1 MALTP
6 SRMAP
11 RLPSAPRFAP
21 PPNCRRACPAPT
33 TITGP
38 RLPPPRR
45 PSTCGGVG
53 NWSSSRKRIRTC
65 CSRRWAWCPTRHG
78 STVCRC
84 CRARRRCP
92 ATTAPAIPTAMT
104 APITAAPP
112 MDPTGIAFPTPAV
125 SMDTARQ
132 LSRRQRKRTIDVAGA
147 PRKTRETGSENATTA
162 DLVAVLV
169 AVTDGEPKIM
179 TIANASA
186 LPSGP
191 FEFSHRSLQT
201 ALRAWVEAQT
211 GHPLG
216 YVEQL
221 YTFAD
226 RGRTGDAKSP
236 HSISI
241 SYLGLAREDQVGQ
254 GFEAHWSGWYDYFPW
269 EDHRA
274 GPPALLVKMLTPR
287 LRAWAKSAPTTNL
300 QREWN
305 EELVLQR
312 YELLYEAAL
321 IPEAVRDRA
330 STVPAVPGRPMTGD
344 HRRILATGIARLRA
358 KIKYRPVVFELM
370 PAEFTL
376 LQLQRSVEALA
387 GRLVHKQNFRRLM
400 EQQQLVEETGA
411 IAADTVGRPAKLF
424 RFRHAVLAERAV
436 AGTKLPLS
444 RT

>member
-1 MALTP
+1 L
-6 SRMAP
+6 
-11 RLPSAPRFAP
+11 
-21 PPNCRRACPAPT
+21 
-33 TITGP
+33 
-38 RLPPPRR
+38 
-45 PSTCGGVG
+45 
-53 NWSSSRKRIRTC
+53 
-65 CSRRWAWCPTRHG
+65 
-78 STVCRC
+78 
-84 CRARRRCP
+84 
-92 ATTAPAIPTAMT
+92 
-104 APITAAPP
+104 
-112 MDPTGIAFPTPAV
+112 
-125 SMDTARQ
+125 
-132 LSRRQRKRTIDVAGA
+132 DVAGP
-147 PRKTRETGSENATTA
+147 PRKTKPTDSARAITA

-169 AVTDGEPKIM
+169 AVTDGEPRIM
-179 TIANASA
+179 TIANGGA

-191 FEFSHRSLQT
+191 FEFKHRSLQT
-201 ALRAWVEAQT
+201 GLRAWVEAQT

-226 RGRTGDAKSP
+226 RGRTGGAGSP

-241 SYLGLAREDQVGQ
+241 SYLGLTREDQVGVAS
-254 GFEAHWSGWYDYFPW
+254 EAHWSGWYDYFPW

-274 GPPALLVKMLTPR
+274 GSPALLAKLLTPK
-287 LRAWAKSAPTTNL
+287 LRAWARSAPSAAQQRQRWQRAAITFGFDD
-300 QREWN
+300 REWN

-321 IPEAVRDRA
+321 IPEAVRDRGSA
-330 STVPAVPGRPMTGD
+330 PSAVPGRAMTGD

-400 EQQQLVEETGA
+400 EAQQLVEETGA
-411 IAADTVGRPAKLF
+411 IATETVGRPAKLF

-436 AGTKLPLS
+436 TGTKLPLS